1 MVKVNIANLKARLSH
16 FLKLVQNGQTVII
29 MKRNIEIGEITPPKP
44 KKKRELGLA
53 RKMYPNFQWDTSTFD
68 KPWTKEELG
77 DWENNPIFPEGE

>member
-1 MVKVNIANLKARLSH
+1 MVKVNIAELKAHLSH

-29 MKRNIEIGEITPPKP
+29 MKRNIEIGEIAPPKL

-53 RKMYPNFQWDTSTFD
+53 KKMYPNFQWDTSTFD

-77 DWENNPIFPEGE
+77 DWENNPIFREGE